1 MSMKHCTYGST
12 EDDARPYEISEDS
25 SSGTEEQYPPPT
37 RPRFIVS
44 TLVSLVTLFLL
55 AETLHISPISI
66 VAMKDEESSLIRDTS
81 DSLVLSS
88 TPSSS
93 FPSASEYSSSLEHLQ
108 WRRIS
113 DGNFYVGFLEF
124 CNIGNATF
132 FYRTA
137 LSPTNASS
145 IPCENSTS
153 TVSPVIRISPRTN
166 YKLILIN
173 LSNQPTNLHTHGF
186 HVSGVGIYD
195 DVRFYR
201 MIHLSKC
208 LRIACRSHNVVS
220 PLNLYLRSQE
230 MWTLDSA

>member
-12 EDDARPYEISEDS
+12 EDDARPYERSEDS
-25 SSGTEEQYPPPT
+25 SAGTEEQYPPPT
-37 RPRFIVS
+37 RLRFIVS
-44 TLVSLVTLFLL
+44 TLFSVVAIFLL
-55 AETLHISPISI
+55 VETLHLSPINI
-66 VAMKDEESSLIRDTS
+66 DAMKDEESSLIRDAS
-81 DSLVLSS
+81 DSVVPSS
-88 TPSSS
+88 TTSSS
-93 FPSASEYSSSLEHLQ
+93 APSASEYSSSLERFQ

-124 CNIGNATF
+124 CNIGNDTF

-173 LSNQPTNLHTHGF
+173 LSTQPTNLHTHGF

-195 DVRFYR
+195 DVRFHR
-201 MIHLSKC
+201 MIHPSNC
-208 LRIACRSHNVVS
+208 LRIAYRSHIIMFS
-220 PLNLYLRSQE
+220 PCIS
-230 MWTLDSA
+230 T